1 MFFHTVYEVDIRLG
15 ITFHYL
21 VDAEKGKV
29 VLQITRP
36 YNISADI
43 HILQVLVQFEMV
55 AAEIE

>member
-36 YNISADI
+36 YNISADVNM
-43 HILQVLVQFEMV
+43 LYVLIQGEM
-55 AAEIE
+55 EST